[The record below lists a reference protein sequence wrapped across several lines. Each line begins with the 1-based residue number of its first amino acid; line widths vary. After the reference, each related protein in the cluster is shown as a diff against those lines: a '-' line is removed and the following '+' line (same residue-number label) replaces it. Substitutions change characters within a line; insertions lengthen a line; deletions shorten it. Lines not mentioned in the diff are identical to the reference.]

1 MRAPHGTSSL
11 LGRLSLSCQKMLKKH
26 ATLALARPRRLLKLR
41 AMSRTTV
48 VVVDD
53 DEDNVLVLEVGLQSL
68 GFEVKT
74 ARSMQEAL
82 ALLETQHADALVTDY
97 SLGDGTAVELLVS
110 LGKKRP
116 RRAVLVTGYGSPEHI
131 AESRAAGFDAH
142 LVKPYE
148 LRELERELRCGDR
161 TTPTTSS
168 AT

>member
-1 MRAPHGTSSL
+1 
-11 LGRLSLSCQKMLKKH
+11 
-26 ATLALARPRRLLKLR
+26 
-41 AMSRTTV
+41 MSMPRTTV

-68 GFEVKT
+68 GFDVKS

-82 ALLETQHADALVTDY
+82 ALLDTEHADALVTDY
-97 SLGDGTAVELLVS
+97 SLGDGTAVELLGT
-110 LGKKRP
+110 LGTKRP
-116 RRAVLVTGYGSPEHI
+116 RLAVVVTGYGSPEHV

-142 LVKPYE
+142 LVKPID
-148 LRELERELRCGDR
+148 LRELERTLRGGDR